1 MTLQIPIRKEETQTE
16 LFFPMQLKQM
26 TDKET
31 KEYHLKRLHE
41 LILKSLEK
49 NPRVELEDPNEEQ
62 RQKMLAIW
70 TREETY

>member
-1 MTLQIPIRKEETQTE
+1 
-16 LFFPMQLKQM
+16 M
-26 TDKET
+26 TDEET

-49 NPRVELEDPNEEQ
+49 NPKLDPDPNEQQ
-62 RQKMLAIW
+62 RQKMYATW

>member
-1 MTLQIPIRKEETQTE
+1 MTLQIPIRKPETQ

-26 TDKET
+26 TDEET
-31 KEYHLKRLHE
+31 KEYHLKKLQE
-41 LILKSLEK
+41 LIIKSLEK
-49 NPRVELEDPNEEQ
+49 NPKLEDPNEEQ